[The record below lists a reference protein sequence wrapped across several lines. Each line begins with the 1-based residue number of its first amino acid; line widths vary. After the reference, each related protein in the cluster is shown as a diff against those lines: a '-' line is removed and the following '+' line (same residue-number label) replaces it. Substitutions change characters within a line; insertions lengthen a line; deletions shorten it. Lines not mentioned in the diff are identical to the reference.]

1 MVLETQQPARLAD
14 RAAASRSACSMNR
27 LSIFLISFLREKSCH
42 EPVGFW

>member
-14 RAAASRSACSMNR
+14 RAARVAQRCSMNR

-42 EPVGFW
+42 EPVV